1 MNNEE
6 KLEACDRNTKH
17 RPSSITYRKLDIV
30 FLLVVK
36 KHPQMQQFRRW
47 KNITGEYYLEP
58 NKLCPKED
66 IENDLFE
73 DMFVPDTKKEST
85 QNKTGEGLILLKLTA

>member
-1 MNNEE
+1 
-6 KLEACDRNTKH
+6 
-17 RPSSITYRKLDIV
+17 
-30 FLLVVK
+30 
-36 KHPQMQQFRRW
+36 MQQFRRW

-58 NKLCPKED
+58 NKLCPKEY